1 VSNPTIDS
9 TLALWQQLEKLKPEL
24 KANWRWQLCL
34 LRANYD
40 AYIRH
45 RRLYET
51 TLEDDANKLMAQAKT
66 LGAERAMQDALAVLQ
81 RTETEP
87 CRKDLR
93 ARVEQL
99 CQALFD
105 SVKLQTSVKRFGAS
119 ESERGC
125 VLDFVDYPLN
135 NRWWLEDQF
144 AAIRKMPTE
153 KAKAARLDT
162 LAHWEHPGPGS
173 FYDALGDLSKSP
185 HLVRGAELNTDPL
198 IPLRG
203 TATPGFR

>member
-1 VSNPTIDS
+1 MT
-9 TLALWQQLEKLKPEL
+9 Q
-24 KANWRWQLCL
+24 
-34 LRANYD
+34 
-40 AYIRH
+40 
-45 RRLYET
+45 
-51 TLEDDANKLMAQAKT
+51 AQT
-66 LGAERAMQDALAVLQ
+66 RGAQNAMTVALATLT
-81 RTETEP
+81 RAETEP

-144 AAIRKMPTE
+144 AAIRKMSTQE
-153 KAKAARLDT
+153 SKAARLDT
-162 LAHWEHPGPGS
+162 LAHWEHPG
-173 FYDALGDLSKSP
+173 
-185 HLVRGAELNTDPL
+185 
-198 IPLRG
+198 
-203 TATPGFR
+203 